1 MPFKE
6 LFVANDGKFKFYGN
20 IVTKD
25 NNSIICSIKLSQN
38 GGRMLFGKGFS
49 SMESFSSMI
58 RKESQEK
65 I

>member
-6 LFVANDGKFKFYGN
+6 LFVANDEKFKFYGN
-20 IVTKD
+20 IVTKT
-25 NNSIICSIKLSQN
+25 NNKIICSIKLSQN

-49 SMESFSSMI
+49 SIESFDNMI
-58 RKESQEK
+58 GKDSQEK